1 MVFFIKKTVK
11 KYNRNVN
18 KRNTKRNNNKR
29 NNNKRN
35 TIRNNNK
42 RNTIRNSNN
51 RNSNNRN
58 SNKRNS
64 NNRNNNVQRNNYV
77 EFFGKDGLNEHTSK
91 VTLKNKSNLSKIK
104 TCNKV
109 LVENEKKCNCFS
121 NKKRPKRYNV
131 YKNGEECK
139 TVRNKPQCKE
149 YKQCRD
155 LFGSFMS
162 NSEPDYR
169 PEDWK
174 DPLIE
179 GSHNCYAYFLD
190 DQIDKVKNKCK
201 DLKLKSC
208 GDLKPQPGHI
218 GVDNKHPCS
227 SKVKDKLS
235 LYTCP
240 SMIERVMCDNME
252 NKKNV
257 IKLTDFDVPCSE
269 DYYKGVVVVDSG
281 QHRKM
286 KKGHTYHF
294 YRQDSS
300 GRWSHKPGTLP
311 VEYVDASKKPIYV
324 PHLAD
329 KIYNRKDP
337 DNKDGIHYDK
347 NCSYM
352 CLPRNYKKNTKA
364 I

>member
-1 MVFFIKKTVK
+1 MDYIFFLLLIILIVMVFLLRKTAK
-11 KYNRNVN
+11 INKYN
-18 KRNTKRNNNKR
+18 KKRNNTRRRNKNYYTR
-29 NNNKRN
+29 NNQVPNAINIKTR
-35 TIRNNNK
+35 RNNM
-42 RNTIRNSNN
+42 R
-51 RNSNNRN
+51 
-58 SNKRNS
+58 
-64 NNRNNNVQRNNYV
+64 
-77 EFFGKDGLNEHTSK
+77 EFFGDQQINEQSSK
-91 VTLKNKSNLSKIK
+91 VNLKNKGNISKIRS
-104 TCNKV
+104 CNRI
-109 LVENEKKCNCFS
+109 LVNKEKDCNCF
-121 NKKRPKRYNV
+121 NTKKRPKRYSE
-131 YKNGEECK
+131 YKKGEECK
-139 TVRNKPQCKE
+139 NVRNKSNCKE
-149 YKQCRD
+149 YKKCRN

-162 NSEPDYR
+162 SSEPDYR
-169 PEDWK
+169 PEEWK
-174 DPLIE
+174 DPLVE

-190 DQIDKVKNKCK
+190 DQIDRVKDKCK
-201 DLKLKSC
+201 DMKLKSC

-227 SKVKDKLS
+227 SKVKDKLG

-240 SMIERVMCDNME
+240 SMIERVLCDNME
-252 NKKNV
+252 NKKNL

-281 QHRKM
+281 QHRNM

-347 NCSYM
+347 SCSYM
-352 CLPRNYKKNTKA
+352 CLPRNYKKKTKA